1 MCEGCGHFYE
11 VLSYKSWAL
20 ISSLDLD
27 LLGKSCFFA
36 GKCLACFKILESIKH
51 LPLFTGD
58 M

>member
-1 MCEGCGHFYE
+1 MQGCAHFYA